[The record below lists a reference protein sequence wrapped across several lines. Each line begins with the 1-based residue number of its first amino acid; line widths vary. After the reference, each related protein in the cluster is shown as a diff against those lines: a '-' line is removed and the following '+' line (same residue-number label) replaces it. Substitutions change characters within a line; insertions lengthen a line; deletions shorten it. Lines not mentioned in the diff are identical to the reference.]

1 MNDYN
6 NQEIQMIKILT
17 FTMHTMI
24 KHHRVP

>member
-6 NQEIQMIKILT
+6 NQEIQMIDILT
-17 FTMHTMI
+17 FIMHTMI